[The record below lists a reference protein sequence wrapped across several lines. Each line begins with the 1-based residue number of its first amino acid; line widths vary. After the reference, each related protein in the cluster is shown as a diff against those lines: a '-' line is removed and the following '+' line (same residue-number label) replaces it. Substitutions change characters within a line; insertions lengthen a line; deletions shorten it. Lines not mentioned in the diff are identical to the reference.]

1 MKCNI
6 REIALMSDK
15 PCLLE
20 GRLNYKKVS
29 NGSYRN
35 QAGIIDIIQSLK
47 KCWRK
52 STFTLVL
59 A

>member
-47 KCWRK
+47 NVGE
-52 STFTLVL
+52 SPLL
-59 A
+59 L

>member
-35 QAGIIDIIQSLK
+35 QAGIIDIIQSL
-47 KCWRK
+47 
-52 STFTLVL
+52 T
-59 A
+59 